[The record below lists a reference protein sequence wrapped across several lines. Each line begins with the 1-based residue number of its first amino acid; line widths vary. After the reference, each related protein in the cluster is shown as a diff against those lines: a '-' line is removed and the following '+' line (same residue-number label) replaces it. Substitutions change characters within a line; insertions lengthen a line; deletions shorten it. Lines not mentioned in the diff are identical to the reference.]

1 MSVSPRDI
9 RPLRGLH
16 RVAFPFPSW
25 YAILVTASGAV
36 CSLIALRGSWSW
48 GVWQVQDVTVTI
60 RESSML
66 WAIVAGLIG
75 AGSAARMAPSDMI
88 VGVAPARS
96 ILSIHWHWFWRQ
108 AAALLIGT
116 VVVAAPLVVKA
127 WINASPTA
135 PEVADLIVVLL
146 SFPALVAVAH
156 LVAAMVSHPIVW
168 VVAPVVCIAV
178 VGIPVLVNEN
188 LFANTG
194 YGSVAFAWSMDMA
207 EPSGNHTATASAV
220 TMRTIFFCIVSVSCI
235 LAASRWS
242 TVRSGGF
249 TWRRVVPCVALV
261 APPLIIAALGVVMP
275 VPLFRDAPLAFG
287 CSSHEDVRVCVMPA
301 HRSLALS
308 YAQPAQRVVSV
319 MPPTAVPHDA
329 LLAEPGYHAR
339 SKQFVMDLGHAT
351 VYDSAQQLS
360 DMTAQGLAQSFSGQ
374 DACTFS
380 TEMTPQQIE
389 AFDGVNSVERTIL
402 RLAGFQYDDAPSS
415 ERNDLDGMDVT
426 AFRQWY
432 THHRQAIEGC
442 SLTSSDLHR

>member
-249 TWRRVVPCVALV
+249 TW
-261 APPLIIAALGVVMP
+261 
-275 VPLFRDAPLAFG
+275 
-287 CSSHEDVRVCVMPA
+287 
-301 HRSLALS
+301 
-308 YAQPAQRVVSV
+308 
-319 MPPTAVPHDA
+319 
-329 LLAEPGYHAR
+329 
-339 SKQFVMDLGHAT
+339 
-351 VYDSAQQLS
+351 
-360 DMTAQGLAQSFSGQ
+360 
-374 DACTFS
+374 S
-380 TEMTPQQIE
+380 T
-389 AFDGVNSVERTIL
+389 L
-402 RLAGFQYDDAPSS
+402 R
-415 ERNDLDGMDVT
+415 
-426 AFRQWY
+426 
-432 THHRQAIEGC
+432 
-442 SLTSSDLHR
+442 

>member
-220 TMRTIFFCIVSVSCI
+220 KIGR
-235 LAASRWS
+235 
-242 TVRSGGF
+242 
-249 TWRRVVPCVALV
+249 
-261 APPLIIAALGVVMP
+261 
-275 VPLFRDAPLAFG
+275 
-287 CSSHEDVRVCVMPA
+287 A
-301 HRSLALS
+301 H
-308 YAQPAQRVVSV
+308 V
-319 MPPTAVPHDA
+319 
-329 LLAEPGYHAR
+329 
-339 SKQFVMDLGHAT
+339 
-351 VYDSAQQLS
+351 
-360 DMTAQGLAQSFSGQ
+360 
-374 DACTFS
+374 
-380 TEMTPQQIE
+380 
-389 AFDGVNSVERTIL
+389 
-402 RLAGFQYDDAPSS
+402 
-415 ERNDLDGMDVT
+415 
-426 AFRQWY
+426 
-432 THHRQAIEGC
+432 
-442 SLTSSDLHR
+442 

>member
-135 PEVADLIVVLL
+135 PR
-146 SFPALVAVAH
+146 SPT
-156 LVAAMVSHPIVW
+156 VAA
-168 VVAPVVCIAV
+168 VC
-178 VGIPVLVNEN
+178 
-188 LFANTG
+188 
-194 YGSVAFAWSMDMA
+194 S
-207 EPSGNHTATASAV
+207 PS
-220 TMRTIFFCIVSVSCI
+220 RLCWP
-235 LAASRWS
+235 LL
-242 TVRSGGF
+242 
-249 TWRRVVPCVALV
+249 TW
-261 APPLIIAALGVVMP
+261 
-275 VPLFRDAPLAFG
+275 
-287 CSSHEDVRVCVMPA
+287 
-301 HRSLALS
+301 
-308 YAQPAQRVVSV
+308 
-319 MPPTAVPHDA
+319 
-329 LLAEPGYHAR
+329 
-339 SKQFVMDLGHAT
+339 
-351 VYDSAQQLS
+351 
-360 DMTAQGLAQSFSGQ
+360 
-374 DACTFS
+374 
-380 TEMTPQQIE
+380 
-389 AFDGVNSVERTIL
+389 
-402 RLAGFQYDDAPSS
+402 
-415 ERNDLDGMDVT
+415 
-426 AFRQWY
+426 
-432 THHRQAIEGC
+432 
-442 SLTSSDLHR
+442 

>member
-168 VVAPVVCIAV
+168 VVAPVVCIA
-178 VGIPVLVNEN
+178 
-188 LFANTG
+188 
-194 YGSVAFAWSMDMA
+194 
-207 EPSGNHTATASAV
+207 
-220 TMRTIFFCIVSVSCI
+220 
-235 LAASRWS
+235 
-242 TVRSGGF
+242 
-249 TWRRVVPCVALV
+249 
-261 APPLIIAALGVVMP
+261 
-275 VPLFRDAPLAFG
+275 
-287 CSSHEDVRVCVMPA
+287 
-301 HRSLALS
+301 
-308 YAQPAQRVVSV
+308 
-319 MPPTAVPHDA
+319 
-329 LLAEPGYHAR
+329 
-339 SKQFVMDLGHAT
+339 
-351 VYDSAQQLS
+351 
-360 DMTAQGLAQSFSGQ
+360 
-374 DACTFS
+374 
-380 TEMTPQQIE
+380 
-389 AFDGVNSVERTIL
+389 
-402 RLAGFQYDDAPSS
+402 
-415 ERNDLDGMDVT
+415 
-426 AFRQWY
+426 
-432 THHRQAIEGC
+432 
-442 SLTSSDLHR
+442 